1 MPLAP
6 ATRWIGAKADTAP
19 PPCALATATSSSSKT
34 ITIQHYVYFSVRD
47 DGDNGSIIDLAMQ
60 RKSLNLGQARK
71 DPRPWIGK
79 DAAILPAFPA
89 LPISAKDR
97 LKVDSAFRRIVDAS
111 RHSYLEDERR
121 VPTAPVGS
129 SAMDSATPCFH
140 ILTWRGLCCF
150 EIRNRDFTGWKTR
163 TISSCSPR
171 APSIP

>member
-19 PPCALATATSSSSKT
+19 PPCALATATSSSSKR
-34 ITIQHYVYFSVRD
+34 ITIPQYVYFSVRD

-71 DPRPWIGK
+71 DPRPWIGR

-89 LPISAKDR
+89 LPISTKDR

-111 RHSYLEDERR
+111 RHPYLEDERR
-121 VPTAPVGS
+121 VPTALLE
-129 SAMDSATPCFH
+129 T
-140 ILTWRGLCCF
+140 
-150 EIRNRDFTGWKTR
+150 NRFAGRIKRDGFGHAVF
-163 TISSCSPR
+163 PHFNLEG
-171 APSIP
+171 ALLF